1 MRRRNFLLLFIGAG
15 WPETEAETLSG
26 KKVMLPLVFG
36 GKPAVVVWSF
46 SKTAGEKTCNWLLP
60 LTQAILNPWGEAM
73 LAATFIFGVMFV
85 AFGVVPHQFI
95 DHADKNLGWNKSK
108 IVYGPFD
115 LLKPKALGGNFP
127 MTIPYEA
134 IRDIVVVLIHV
145 WFFGLIIYLW
155 KVWQTRGEK
164 QTAKTAAIESSYGR
178 PLVKK
183 A

>member
-1 MRRRNFLLLFIGAG
+1 MTAIDILKWPGVNQAFLFSFIVATVMGLAVIPYAKRRPAR
-15 WPETEAETLSG
+15 
-26 KKVMLPLVFG
+26 
-36 GKPAVVVWSF
+36 KP
-46 SKTAGEKTCNWLLP
+46 TT
-60 LTQAILNPWGEAM
+60 WGEAM
-73 LAATFIFGVMFV
+73 LASCYVFGAMFL
-85 AFGVVPHQFI
+85 AFGVAPHQWI

-134 IRDIVVVLIHV
+134 IRDIVVVVIHV

-155 KVWQTRGEK
+155 KVWQSRGDK
-164 QTAKTAAIESSYGR
+164 QAAAKTTAIESSYGR